1 MKRSSAAQRSA
12 ASSDEEPLTTKAQR
26 RAKSHASPTKAQHL
40 AESDLVDA
48 VTCASDLQE
57 YLERWRNGEKTRGGG
72 SDKEHTTDMILV
84 QMMQT
89 LVKAKVAETAQAE
102 ALHSVVICYGVGR
115 CFSASNCGMPKTN
128 SGATNRAEEVK
139 VRRAKVIQ
147 CMLPMVQHLQQG
159 ARVLERTDDE
169 RVVAAVDGFAD
180 LIEATFQKRNLSAAS
195 KLLCMLGLEVPIYD
209 SLARKAL
216 GLNQPNVKYSEYLA
230 KWTSSYE
237 ARRTSYLAAV
247 RSQSTEED
255 RIGDIV
261 SAEWVAMRAHD
272 MRLMRLGYT
281 KAK

>member
-1 MKRSSAAQRSA
+1 MKRAATA
-12 ASSDEEPLTTKAQR
+12 EEPSTTKAQR
-26 RAKSHASPTKAQHL
+26 HVKSHASPTKAQHL
-40 AESDLVDA
+40 SKSDVVDA
-48 VTCASDLQE
+48 ASDLQE
-57 YLERWRNGEKTRGGG
+57 YLERWRNGENP
-72 SDKEHTTDMILV
+72 KEHTTDMMLV

-89 LVKAKVAETAQAE
+89 LVKATVAETAQAE
-102 ALHSVVICYGVGR
+102 ALHKIVICYGVGR

-147 CMLPMVQHLQQG
+147 CMLPMVQYLQQV

-169 RVVAAVDGFAD
+169 RVVAVVDGFAD

-216 GLNQPNVKYSEYLA
+216 GLNQQNVKYSEYHA
-230 KWTSSYE
+230 KWISSYE
-237 ARRTSYLAAV
+237 ARRPSYLAAL

-255 RIGDIV
+255 RIGDLV
-261 SAEWVAMRAHD
+261 SSEWVAMRAHD
-272 MRLMRLGYT
+272 MRLMRLGVT

>member
-1 MKRSSAAQRSA
+1 MKRA
-12 ASSDEEPLTTKAQR
+12 ASAEEPSTTKAQR
-26 RAKSHASPTKAQHL
+26 HVKSHASPTKAQHL
-40 AESDLVDA
+40 SKSDVVDA
-48 VTCASDLQE
+48 ASDLQE
-57 YLERWRNGEKTRGGG
+57 YLERWRNGENP
-72 SDKEHTTDMILV
+72 KEHTTDMMLV

-89 LVKAKVAETAQAE
+89 LVKATVAETAQAE
-102 ALHSVVICYGVGR
+102 ALHSIVICYGVGR

-128 SGATNRAEEVK
+128 SGASRAEEVK

-147 CMLPMVQHLQQG
+147 CMLPMVQYLQQV

-169 RVVAAVDGFAD
+169 RVVAVVDGFAD

-216 GLNQPNVKYSEYLA
+216 GLNQQNVKYSEYHA
-230 KWTSSYE
+230 KWISSYE
-237 ARRTSYLAAV
+237 ARRPSYLAAL

-255 RIGDIV
+255 RIGDLV
-261 SAEWVAMRAHD
+261 SSEWVAMRAHD
-272 MRLMRLGYT
+272 MRLMRLGVT